1 MAVADRRRGVDEY
14 YEIVVQKNINPP
26 LYILFYFILFLY
38 PIKNIIQLLYYHK
51 LINILGALIRMDGL
65 FAGLF
70 PSFTFLL
77 KKIIN

>member
-1 MAVADRRRGVDEY
+1 MSVLSCF
-14 YEIVVQKNINPP
+14 I
-26 LYILFYFILFLY
+26 ILFLY
-38 PIKNIIQLLYYHK
+38 PIKNIIQLLYYHR

-77 KKIIN
+77 KKKFN